1 MSRTRGTKPRR
12 TPKQPQTPPI
22 GLSKDAGAVVT
33 YARPPDNDRRA
44 YLHLGTFSDTRR
56 RDTRRGPSLCA
67 LVALKCSLLV
77 GGWGAVARVTLGGPS
92 CRYRSPPLFADESQ
106 AVPNPTSR
114 VCLDCDKAMHCFLSH
129 LSRHFRHDVVKE
141 PERGH
146 VEQLVTE
153 LRPADDSLQHLPR
166 HRDLRRT
173 E

>member
-1 MSRTRGTKPRR
+1 MPLSFSTVVCGRISGCPESDKSR
-12 TPKQPQTPPI
+12 
-22 GLSKDAGAVVT
+22 LS
-33 YARPPDNDRRA
+33 R
-44 YLHLGTFSDTRR
+44 F
-56 RDTRRGPSLCA
+56 
-67 LVALKCSLLV
+67 
-77 GGWGAVARVTLGGPS
+77 
-92 CRYRSPPLFADESQ
+92 
-106 AVPNPTSR
+106 
-114 VCLDCDKAMHCFLSH
+114 DCDKAMHCFLSH